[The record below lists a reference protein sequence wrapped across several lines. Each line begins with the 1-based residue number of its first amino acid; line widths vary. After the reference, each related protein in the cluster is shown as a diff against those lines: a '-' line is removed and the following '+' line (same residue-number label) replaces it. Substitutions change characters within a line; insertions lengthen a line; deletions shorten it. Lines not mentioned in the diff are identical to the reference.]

1 VKRVEVEWGD
11 VQGLVLSGYPLVGH
25 AAYIPWRFVS
35 PEESKEWLRAL
46 AERLMRADQA
56 DPPAGSEPKRPKNL
70 KSMKI
75 QAAKKSEHVWL
86 VNAALT
92 VTGLEKLG
100 VGKQEFAQFSTEF
113 CEGMAPKRP
122 AEGMPRRCNILGDL
136 EKNSPEHWIW
146 GGWTDNG
153 EIDGMLLLFA
163 ASAASL
169 EALIQEELSK
179 MRGAEPLVDPDRAP
193 EPLILR
199 AQINDSR
206 KEHFGFTDGISQP
219 IIAGTPEAKRATPKE
234 ERILVVAP
242 GEFVLGYPNERG
254 ERLGY
259 PGEFSTKAA
268 SKHGSRDLVR
278 NGSYL
283 VFRHLEQNVP
293 AFRAA
298 VSQAARRMGETDDS
312 VAARLVGRSQD
323 GSPLIQ
329 HLEQNVPAFR
339 AAVSQAVRRMRAKI
353 DWVAARLV
361 GRSIQP
367 AAKPAS
373 KTPRNDFLYYFEDPF
388 GLECPLGAH
397 IRRAN
402 PRDIIGPDPDTA
414 LRLSKM
420 HRIIRRGRSYG
431 APFTVPKKAEAVG
444 EGQSEPGKAPVKQE
458 GGADAVAGYKSDER
472 GLFFIGLNANIAGQ
486 FELIQHAW
494 LNNGR
499 FNGLHDEADPV
510 LNYPGQTRVLT
521 IQRRP
526 TCDPVVSF
534 DQSCHPVVSFD
545 QFVRVRGG
553 AYFFL
558 PGISALLS
566 LTEAPSSITA
576 AQGNR
581 KTTKTTMGR
590 A

>member
-1 VKRVEVEWGD
+1 MEQVDWDD
-11 VQGLVLSGYPLVGH
+11 VQGPVLSGYPLARY
-25 AAYIPWRFVS
+25 AAYIPWRFIS
-35 PEESKEWLRAL
+35 PEDSTERLQDSKEWLRAL

-56 DPPAGSEPKRPKNL
+56 DRSAGDEPKRPTSL
-70 KSMKI
+70 KSMKVHG
-75 QAAKKSEHVWL
+75 KKEGEGVWV
-86 VNAALT
+86 VNATLT
-92 VTGLEKLG
+92 ITGLKKLG
-100 VGKQEFAQFSTEF
+100 VGEQELAQFSTEF
-113 CEGMAPKRP
+113 CEGMAPKKP
-122 AEGMPRRCNILGDL
+122 AQGMPRRCNILGDL

-169 EALIQEELSK
+169 KALIREELTK
-179 MRGAEPLVDPDRAP
+179 MRGAKPLVDPGRPPA
-193 EPLILR
+193 PLILR
-199 AQINDSR
+199 AQIND

-219 IIAGTPEAKRATPKE
+219 IIGGTPEAKRATPKE

-259 PGEFSTKAA
+259 PGEFSIKAA

-298 VSQAARRMGETDDS
+298 VSQAARRMGAKTDW

-329 HLEQNVPAFR
+329 
-339 AAVSQAVRRMRAKI
+339 
-353 DWVAARLV
+353 
-361 GRSIQP
+361 P
-367 AAKPAS
+367 AAEPAS
-373 KTPRNDFLYYFEDPF
+373 KTPRNDFLYHFEDPF

-431 APFTVPKKAEAVG
+431 DPFTVPEKAEAVG

-458 GGADAVAGYKSDER
+458 GGADAAADYKSDER
-472 GLFFIGLNANIAGQ
+472 GLFFICLNANIAGQ
-486 FELIQHAW
+486 FELIQHSW
-494 LNNGR
+494 VNNGR
-499 FNGLHDEADPV
+499 FNGLQDEADPV

-526 TCDPVVSF
+526 TCD
-534 DQSCHPVVSFD
+534 PVVSFD

-566 LTEAPSSITA
+566 LTEAPSLITA